1 MRFHATKEFYN
12 TRPWNLFRSKI
23 GPRVAPHQ
31 SQIKLG
37 RFAMRDTIRF
47 RDGLAGSILDLP
59 VDPFR
64 YIWEGAFCQCDQVC
78 RNFATL
84 AKS

>member
-1 MRFHATKEFYN
+1 MRFQATKEFYN

-64 YIWEGAFCQCDQVC
+64 
-78 RNFATL
+78 
-84 AKS
+84 